1 MRFIGIFLLMLL
13 TACSGDLSITSR
25 PLRIDV
31 GQTADPAPVSMLPVN
46 FRVVT
51 RETLPA
57 LLEELSRDQGS
68 SPVFIAITIRDYENL
83 ALNFADLRRY
93 IEQQRAVVVYYRQMT
108 SNQTQNQ

>member
-1 MRFIGIFLLMLL
+1 MKLVYILLLMILS
-13 TACSGDLSITSR
+13 ACSDGISITTR
-25 PLRIDV
+25 PVRIDI
-31 GQTADPAPVSMLPVN
+31 GQAADPAPVSMLPVN

-57 LLEELSRDQGS
+57 LLDELSRTQGS
-68 SPVFIAITIRDYENL
+68 SPVFIAITVRDYENL

-108 SNQTQNQ
+108 SSANQ